1 MNKLRYQRRVSRSA
15 IWALRLG
22 VFSAL
27 LLFLDFLAHR
37 FWEIE
42 TPDAVIIATL
52 SAMLATIALLC
63 AVQGFRNLWQNGDKG
78 GTRSFWGGFL
88 SLVVIALLG
97 VVAGFWYI
105 SPPIYDVTTDYET
118 PLRFP
123 STMPERTF
131 RMNAITSRA
140 ETDMIMQLSAY
151 PEVSRRRYDASP
163 DRVGQGVDAVLE
175 GFGWE
180 RISPAHGILSQQPV
194 LNFAAVAHSP
204 ILGLKSDVV
213 IRLQDEGETTLVDMR
228 AVSRY
233 GKRDM
238 GLNAAFITQFMT
250 ALEGEVNKAPADA
263 E

>member
-1 MNKLRYQRRVSRSA
+1 MNKLRYQRRISRSA

-27 LLFLDFLAHR
+27 LLLVDFLAHR

-42 TPDAVIIATL
+42 TPDAVIIASL

-78 GTRSFWGGFL
+78 GTRSFLGGFL
-88 SLVVIALLG
+88 SLAVIALLG
-97 VVAGFWYI
+97 IVAGFWQV
-105 SPPIYDVTTDYET
+105 SPPIYDVSTDYES

-123 STMPERTF
+123 PNIPGRSV
-131 RMNAITSRA
+131 RMNAITPQA
-140 ETDMIMQLSAY
+140 ETDMIAQLSAY

-163 DRVGQGVDAVLE
+163 DRVGQGVESVFE
-175 GFGWE
+175 SFGWE
-180 RISPAHGILSQQPV
+180 RLSPAHGELSQRPV
-194 LNFAAVAHSP
+194 LSFSAVAHSP

-238 GLNAAFITQFMT
+238 GLNAAFITQFMM